1 MGWGDLAGIVCLHVA
16 LVQRGRVAPVLN
28 TGRLSKGEKMGRLAG
43 KRAIATGAGSGIGKA
58 TALRFAKEGAKVI
71 AVDIN
76 GHEQTAADS
85 DGTIIAYKCDVRDPA
100 AVAALMQNAKS
111 ELGGLDILFNN
122 AGIGRGGR
130 RLHEIDLKDWDDVI
144 DTNVRGVFLIL
155 KYGLPLMIESGGGSV
170 INTSSTSAYKAVFGN
185 GAYTPSK
192 AAVHLMTEL
201 AAMEYAADNI
211 RVNAIAPGPIETPIY
226 ASVSTEMREKILGAL
241 PIGRMG
247 TPEEVANVALF
258 LASDE
263 ASFVT
268 GATYLVDGGR
278 LLGQ

>member
-1 MGWGDLAGIVCLHVA
+1 
-16 LVQRGRVAPVLN
+16 
-28 TGRLSKGEKMGRLAG
+28 MGRLAG
-43 KRAIATGAGSGIGKA
+43 KRAVITGAGSGIGRA
-58 TALRFAKEGAKVI
+58 TALRFVQEGAKVI
-71 AVDIN
+71 AADIK

-85 DGTIIAYKCDVRDPA
+85 DGAIIAYHCDVTDPA
-100 AVAALMQNAKS
+100 AVAALMQRAKD
-111 ELGGLDILFNN
+111 ELGGLDVLFNN
-122 AGIGRGGR
+122 AGIGRGGK

-144 DTNVRGVFLIL
+144 DTNVRGVFLVL
-155 KYGLPLMIESGGGSV
+155 KYGLPVMIESGGGSV
-170 INTSSTSAYKAVFGN
+170 INTSSTSAYKAVYGN

-201 AAMEYAADNI
+201 AAIEYAADNI
-211 RVNAIAPGPIETPIY
+211 RVNAVAPGPIQTPIY
-226 ASVSTEMREKILGAL
+226 ASVDAEMKAKILGAL

-247 TPEEVANVALF
+247 AAEEVANVVLF

-278 LLGQ
+278 LIGK